1 VRIVIADDSLIT
13 RTGVSALLEELGCE
27 VVAAVA
33 DGDAVLRA
41 VRSHAPDVAIVDIR
55 MPPTFTEEGLNVAL
69 QIRAERP
76 STAVLVLSHYVEPS
90 YALRL
95 IETYPGGSGYLLKD
109 RLTESSVLLDALRRL
124 CDGECVIDP
133 TIVARCMRRRNTR
146 GELDALTDRELDVLA
161 QLAEGRSNK
170 AIAATLFIAERTV
183 ETHTTQIFQKL
194 GLQTSSDTHRRVLAV
209 LAYLR
214 SAD

>member
-1 VRIVIADDSLIT
+1 MRVVIADDSLIT
-13 RTGVSALLEELGCE
+13 RTGVSALLDELGCD

-33 DGDAVLRA
+33 DGDAALRA
-41 VRSHAPDVAIVDIR
+41 VRREAPDVAIVDIR
-55 MPPTFTEEGLNVAL
+55 MPPTFTEEGLTVAL
-69 QIRAERP
+69 QIRSERP
-76 STAVLVLSHYVEPS
+76 STAVLVLSHYVEPG

-109 RLTESSVLLDALRRL
+109 RLTDSSVLLDALHRL
-124 CDGECVIDP
+124 CEGECVIDP
-133 TIVARCMRRRNTR
+133 TIVARCMQRRNTR
-146 GELDALTDRELDVLA
+146 GELDALTDRELEVLA

-214 SAD
+214 STD